1 MRPVTTVSTAQE
13 THGALLT
20 PAGVGALAVLGLW
33 GPCAVAVA
41 EQLAGGKKANIN
53 KPVRVEWQV
62 DGATVDDGLLVQTEV
77 QRVELHLHGS
87 LTIANNLKDAC
98 MRMGVVWNNDST
110 AWWQGTQGSP
120 LADDVASALS
130 LPHSAAALPLFT
142 GQLQYGGV
150 AAWARGQLQTLDAG
164 RPFWK
169 MQGDAQWLRL
179 RSGELTRLTAQPAR
193 LVLMGAPNAG
203 KSTLAN
209 MLTGRPMAITSPH
222 AGTTRDWLQHPVL
235 LMAKNAAWRV
245 DAELVDT
252 AGVRVTTDELE
263 ASAIARTYE
272 QQTRADC
279 VLVVLDAGEDCPEAF
294 ADLFT
299 QRANE
304 PWAAQPALVCV
315 VNKID
320 AHPLPAWTAAFPGP
334 VVAVSATQGTG
345 LQALHDTLLSVL
357 AVSETPESVVWSL
370 GPRQQA
376 RLEGIIMAATLETA
390 RPILIELAAWDQP
403 YEVTQ

>member
-33 GPCAVAVA
+33 GPRAVAIA

-62 DGATVDDGLLVQTEV
+62 DGSTVDDGLMVQTHA

-87 LTIANNLKDAC
+87 LAIVNTLQEAC
-98 MRMGVVWNNDST
+98 VRQGVIWQSES
-110 AWWQGTQGSP
+110 AGWWERTQKSP
-120 LADDVASALS
+120 LADDVATALS
-130 LPHSAAALPLFT
+130 QSHSTAALPLFT
-142 GQLQYGGV
+142 GQLQHGGV
-150 AAWARGQLQTLDAG
+150 AAWARGQLAALAAG

-179 RSGELTRLTAQPAR
+179 RSGELARLTTEPAR
-193 LVLMGAPNAG
+193 LVLLGAPNAG

-235 LMAKNAAWRV
+235 LMAKNEAWRV

-263 ASAIARTYE
+263 TSAIARTYE
-272 QQTRADC
+272 QQTHADC
-279 VLVVLDAGEDCPEAF
+279 VLVVLDAGEACPEAF
-294 ADLFT
+294 AELFT
-299 QRANE
+299 QQANE
-304 PWAAQPALVCV
+304 QWTARPALVCV

-376 RLEGIIMAATLETA
+376 RLEGIIMAATLENT